1 MRAVNLLPKDT
12 GRTTR
17 KTPKAVMIVGGAGTA
32 ALVAGLGI
40 TFIAASSALS
50 KKEQELANKQTELI
64 ANPRPEPRRAAP
76 EETSPFVGQ
85 RAPRVNAL
93 SAALADRISW
103 DRILRRFSLVLPD
116 DIWLQSLAATA
127 PAGEAAAAAA
137 AAAPAGPETG
147 FSIVGRTYSHDGVAR
162 LLKRMQALPDLENV
176 QLQRSNLADAGGQTV
191 VEFTIVAGV
200 RPEGASS

>member
-1 MRAVNLLPKDT
+1 MRAVNLLPKDA
-12 GRTTR
+12 GRSTR
-17 KTPKAVMIVGGAGTA
+17 KTPKAVALAGLVGSAV
-32 ALVAGLGI
+32 LVVGLGI
-40 TFIAASSALS
+40 AFVVTNGALS
-50 KKEQELANKQTELI
+50 KKEQELLNKQTELI
-64 ANPRPEPRRAAP
+64 ANPRPEPRSVTPA
-76 EETSPFVGQ
+76 ETSPFVGE

-93 SAALADRISW
+93 SAALANRISW

-127 PAGEAAAAAA
+127 PSGAAA
-137 AAAPAGPETG
+137 AAAPAPVGAEQG
-147 FSIVGRTYSHDGVAR
+147 FTITGRTYSHDGVAR

-176 QLQRSNLADAGGQTV
+176 QLLTSHLADAGGQTV